1 MHRVIA
7 RVSYSNLEIDIK
19 IWEKK
24 KKEDAS
30 EGYA

>member
-24 KKEDAS
+24 KKDAS

>member
-1 MHRVIA
+1 MHRVVA

-24 KKEDAS
+24 NAS